1 MGVNKYHKF
10 MLKCW
15 GTLSK
20 VGQWLLNRSYFF
32 NIMDQKIL
40 RKKRNNNKTQRW
52 MCRNDGYKVNTIY
65 FNKGFKM
72 TMITSTASSAS
83 FSQHE
88 FMKESVW
95 RILVLHNL
103 SQLSPTSILHS
114 LSCST
119 TRSLFLD
126 FPGTHTSIS
135 VFPSPRNNQP
145 HHPLHIP
152 ALFDWGFLL
161 SFLLCVLLALYVT
174 LF

>member
-1 MGVNKYHKF
+1 
-10 MLKCW
+10 
-15 GTLSK
+15 
-20 VGQWLLNRSYFF
+20 
-32 NIMDQKIL
+32 MDQKIL

-52 MCRNDGYKVNTIY
+52 MRRNDEYKVNTIY
-65 FNKGFKM
+65 LNTGFKM
-72 TMITSTASSAS
+72 TRITSTASSAS
-83 FSQHE
+83 FSHHE
-88 FMKESVW
+88 LMKESIL

-103 SQLSPTSILHS
+103 SKLSPASILRS
-114 LSCST
+114 RSCDT
-119 TRSLFLD
+119 PHPPFLG